1 MIEVLGHASGNE
13 HPWNEAFLGQ
23 PIESS
28 ADESFPWTPT
38 SNACSKQAAVI
49 TPMLHEAHINER
61 VSLGIT
67 TPSRLTQPLAFT
79 HSTITHP
86 LASLDIEQHIL
97 YQIYCSLTV
106 WWQRCCHSFESRSA
120 WSSLKTIARYATV
133 SILAI
138 RVRLTQLT
146 AQQSHL
152 RQSLSSSS
160 QL

>member
-61 VSLGIT
+61 VSLGFT
-67 TPSRLTQPLAFT
+67 TPSRLAQPLAFT
-79 HSTITHP
+79 HSTITHT
-86 LASLDIEQHIL
+86 LASSDIEQHIL

-106 WWQRCCHSFESRSA
+106 CWQRCCHSFKKSLRLIQSQNHSKICYRQYLRNQSA
-120 WSSLKTIARYATV
+120 FDPAHSSTITSAAV
-133 SILAI
+133 PL
-138 RVRLTQLT
+138 
-146 AQQSHL
+146 
-152 RQSLSSSS
+152 
-160 QL
+160 

>member
-13 HPWNEAFLGQ
+13 HPWNEAFLGH

-61 VSLGIT
+61 VSLGFT
-67 TPSRLTQPLAFT
+67 TPSRLAQPLAFT
-79 HSTITHP
+79 HSTITHT
-86 LASLDIEQHIL
+86 LASSDIEQHIL

-106 WWQRCCHSFESRSA
+106 CWQRCCHCFRSHSA
-120 WSSLKTIARYATV
+120 WSSLTTIARYATV

-138 RVRLTQLT
+138 KARLTQFT
-146 AQQSHL
+146 AQQSLL